1 MREPI
6 PSQEYFFNVQD
17 WRDITTGI
25 EHYIAGLSDGYY
37 GIRVSYERGVLEYSI
52 KYFHGKTFSLID
64 RTANLE
70 VLRVDR
76 YTGGFR
82 RFGRNRFKKN
92 EDIFKSTIQ
101 QFFGKGY

>member
-37 GIRVSYERGVLEYSI
+37 GIRVSYERDVLEYSI
-52 KYFHGKTFSLID
+52 EYFHGKTFILTD
-64 RTANLE
+64 RTENLE

-76 YTGGFR
+76 YTGSLPSFR
-82 RFGRNRFKKN
+82 
-92 EDIFKSTIQ
+92 TQ
-101 QFFGKGY
+101 QIKEE